1 MKKVIL
7 FLIII
12 STIPAFSYAENN
24 IIQVSTTTYS
34 NSILQPQAS
43 SSQINATTTTLVP
56 EEKYIQIINSCKFNF
71 TGTCVSVR
79 SGPHKKSKKIFGAR
93 NGIVLKV
100 SEKVINSEG
109 SWYKISFEN
118 EKLIYE
124 ERVKSDM
131 YVNASYTVPV
141 QSLAPEFYNET
152 TGHDETK
159 SIVVDLSEQKLYAY
173 QSGTLY
179 MSSKVS
185 TGLSD
190 TPTTPNEY
198 YIFYKTPSRYMQ
210 GPTDRKGLLKSY
222 SANLFN
228 STTTSTSTRNYL
240 INSKAYATDVGVKDY
255 YDLPGV
261 PYTMYFDSDG
271 SAIHGAYWH
280 NDFGRNHSHGCVNMN
295 IKDSEKL
302 YLWANAG
309 TSVIIRK

>member
-1 MKKVIL
+1 MKSKAI
-7 FLIII
+7 FIFI
-12 STIPAFSYAENN
+12 SFFSLSLFSYAQNTV
-24 IIQVSTTTYS
+24 QVSTS
-34 NSILQPQAS
+34 NVINSTSTSNIS
-43 SSQINATTTTLVP
+43 SLSTTTLGTVP
-56 EEKYIQIINSCKFNF
+56 LEDTYVQIINSCKFNF

-141 QSLAPEFYNET
+141 QSIAPEVYDET

-159 SIVVDLSEQKLYAY
+159 SIIVDLSEQKLYAY
-173 QSGTLY
+173 QSGVLY

-210 GPTDRKGLLKSY
+210 GPTDRKGLIKSY
-222 SANLFN
+222 SANLVN

-240 INSKAYATDVGVKDY
+240 INSKAYATDMSVKDY

-280 NDFGRNHSHGCVNMN
+280 NDFGRHHSHGCVNMS

>member
-1 MKKVIL
+1 MKSKAI
-7 FLIII
+7 FIFI
-12 STIPAFSYAENN
+12 SFFSLSLFSYAQNTV
-24 IIQVSTTTYS
+24 QVSTS
-34 NSILQPQAS
+34 NVINSTSTSNIS
-43 SSQINATTTTLVP
+43 SLSTTTLGTVP
-56 EEKYIQIINSCKFNF
+56 LEDTYVQIINSCKFNF

-141 QSLAPEFYNET
+141 QSIAPEVYDET

-159 SIVVDLSEQKLYAY
+159 SIIVDLSEQKLYAY
-173 QSGTLY
+173 QSGVLY

-210 GPTDRKGLLKSY
+210 GPTDRKGLIKSY
-222 SANLFN
+222 SANLVN

-240 INSKAYATDVGVKDY
+240 INSKAYATDMSVKDY

-280 NDFGRNHSHGCVNMN
+280 NDFGRHHSHGCVNMSV
-295 IKDSEKL
+295 KDSEKL

>member
-7 FLIII
+7 FLII

-24 IIQVSTTTYS
+24 IIQISTTTYS
-34 NSILQPQAS
+34 NSIVQPQAS

-79 SGPHKKSKKIFGAR
+79 SGPHKKAKKIFGAR

-141 QSLAPEFYNET
+141 QSLAPEFYNEIS
-152 TGHDETK
+152 GHDETK

-210 GPTDRKGLLKSY
+210 GPTDRKGLIKSY
-222 SANLFN
+222 SVNLFN

-240 INSKAYATDVGVKDY
+240 INSKAYATDVSVKDY

>member
-1 MKKVIL
+1 MKSKAI
-7 FLIII
+7 FIFI
-12 STIPAFSYAENN
+12 SFFSLSLFSYAQNTV
-24 IIQVSTTTYS
+24 QVSTS
-34 NSILQPQAS
+34 NVINSTSTSNIS
-43 SSQINATTTTLVP
+43 SLSTTTLGTVP
-56 EEKYIQIINSCKFNF
+56 LEDTYVQIINSCKFNF

-141 QSLAPEFYNET
+141 QSIAPEVYDET

-159 SIVVDLSEQKLYAY
+159 SIIVDLSEQKLYAY
-173 QSGTLY
+173 QSGVLY

-210 GPTDRKGLLKSY
+210 GPTDRKGLIKSY
-222 SANLFN
+222 SANLYN

-240 INSKAYATDVGVKDY
+240 INSKAYATDMSVKDY

-280 NDFGRNHSHGCVNMN
+280 NDFGRHHSHGCVNMSV
-295 IKDSEKL
+295 KDSEKL